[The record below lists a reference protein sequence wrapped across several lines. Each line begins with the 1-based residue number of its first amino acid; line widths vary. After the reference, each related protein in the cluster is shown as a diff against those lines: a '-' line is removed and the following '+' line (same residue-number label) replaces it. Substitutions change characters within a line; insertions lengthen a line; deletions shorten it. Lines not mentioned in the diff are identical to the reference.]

1 MHCISKTEK
10 IVKVNLG
17 WHFKYVISSK
27 EKKMYSKV
35 WNKKDSH
42 EFVIYKQYRHQV
54 SRLIKN
60 AKRDYFEKTIIE
72 NKKDSKVL
80 WQNN

>member
-1 MHCISKTEK
+1 
-10 IVKVNLG
+10 
-17 WHFKYVISSK
+17 
-27 EKKMYSKV
+27 MYSKV